1 MDRSAFKDI
10 FHQLNN
16 GETAFLKVGHDG
28 KEYIRRFVPGYRLI
42 ILGCGH
48 VSQALCKIASMLGF
62 KIVAV
67 DDRPSFANHQR
78 FPDADTVICGD
89 FVTTI
94 KDLNIRPAD
103 YVCVVTRGH
112 KWDRECVE
120 AILSGEYMPFYFGM
134 IGSRRRV
141 TGLVDLL
148 LEEGYPKDSVEALHA
163 PIGLDIG
170 AITVEEIAVSI
181 CAELIKCRRAEK
193 QVEHTGELVQTNTD
207 IIPLQYVSQCAQ
219 PCAMLL
225 VLDSTGS
232 TPVKSGSMMAVSTD
246 GRGYGT
252 IGGGCGEASAMT
264 AARSVIGTG
273 GYKII
278 ELDMTNEVAADSGMV
293 CGGKMTVLI
302 EDIIG

>member
-1 MDRSAFKDI
+1 MDRSLFRDI
-10 FHQLNN
+10 VHQLNN
-16 GETAFLKVGHDG
+16 GETAFLKVEHND
-28 KEYIRRFVPGYRLI
+28 KEYVRRFVPGDRLI

-62 KIVAV
+62 KIIAV

-94 KDLNIRPAD
+94 EDLNIRQND

-120 AILSGEYMPFYFGM
+120 AVLSGEHMPYYIGM
-134 IGSRRRV
+134 IGSHRRV
-141 TGLVDLL
+141 SGLIDLL
-148 LEEGYPKDSVEALHA
+148 LEEGYPQDRVEALHA
-163 PIGLDIG
+163 PVGLDIG

-193 QVEHTGELVQTNTD
+193 RFAQAGELFQTNTNMV
-207 IIPLQYVSQCAQ
+207 PLLYISQSDE

-232 TPVKSGSMMAVSTD
+232 TPVKSGSIMAVGID

-252 IGGGCGEASAMT
+252 IGGGCGEAAAMT
-264 AARSVIGTG
+264 AARTVIGSG
-273 GYKII
+273 GYKMI
-278 ELDMTNEVAADSGMV
+278 ELDMTNEVAADNGMV
-293 CGGKMTVLI
+293 CGGRMTVLI